1 MTRAGGVEFE
11 LLCSAVR
18 PIPDR
23 AHIHKVLRTGVDSD
37 IVVDLAAQ
45 HGVRPN
51 LVQSLSS
58 LSWELVPERLRE
70 ALEAFRHAHLLRVL
84 SVSNELI
91 GLAAAFSESG
101 IDFATFKGPVLAL
114 QLYGDLAL
122 REYSDIDI
130 IVPTVQMDRTEDILA
145 VRGYRNIQGDRAF
158 RRAFLRHQRQ
168 YAFAREGF
176 DASIDLH
183 WDFTA
188 EPLPFPLRPSE
199 IWTAL
204 EPIKVGSVSVPTI
217 AGQELALLLAG
228 HGTKEAWR
236 SLGWVNDFAMLIER
250 NPGLDWSNL
259 HARARRN
266 GSGLSILL
274 AIAMA
279 QELLGTP
286 VPPALAAALAGNRQV
301 ASLAADLAARLRGRF
316 PADAEQENLADL
328 LVCDRFGDKIRAAA
342 KMVMTPTPG
351 DYQALPLPAALWPV
365 YRMTRPVRL
374 ATRLISRALR
384 RQPPDAPGRR

>member
-1 MTRAGGVEFE
+1 MMRAGGVEFE
-11 LLCSAVR
+11 LLCSAAR
-18 PIPDR
+18 PTSDLAQIR
-23 AHIHKVLRTGVDSD
+23 KLLRTGVDSD
-37 IVVDLAAQ
+37 IVVDLAAR
-45 HGVRPN
+45 HGIRPN
-51 LVQSLSS
+51 LVRSLSS
-58 LSWELVPERLRE
+58 LSWELVPARLRE
-70 ALEAFRHAHLLRVL
+70 ALEAFRHGHLLRAL

-91 GLAAAFSESG
+91 GLAAAFSGSG
-101 IDFATFKGPVLAL
+101 IHFATFKGPVLAL

-130 IVPTVQMDRTEDILA
+130 IVPTAEMDRAEDILA
-145 VRGYRNIQGDRAF
+145 ARGYRNIQGDRVF

-168 YAFAREGF
+168 YAFVREGF

-188 EPLPFPLRPSE
+188 ELLPFPLRPSE

-204 EPIKVGSVSVPTI
+204 EPIKVGGGSVPTI
-217 AGQELALLLAG
+217 AGEELALLLAG

-236 SLGWVNDFAMLIER
+236 SLGWVSDFAMLVER
-250 NPGLDWSNL
+250 IPGLDWSNI

-279 QELLGTP
+279 QKLFGTP
-286 VPPALAAALAGNRQV
+286 VPPALGAALAGNRQV
-301 ASLAADLAARLRGRF
+301 AGLADDLAARLRGRF

-328 LVCDRFGDKIRAAA
+328 LVCDRLGDKIRAAA
-342 KMVMTPTPG
+342 KIVMTPTPG
-351 DYQALPLPAALWPV
+351 DYHALPLPAALWPV
-365 YRMTRPVRL
+365 YRVTRPVRL
-374 ATRLISRALR
+374 ATKLVSRALR
-384 RQPPDAPGRR
+384 R